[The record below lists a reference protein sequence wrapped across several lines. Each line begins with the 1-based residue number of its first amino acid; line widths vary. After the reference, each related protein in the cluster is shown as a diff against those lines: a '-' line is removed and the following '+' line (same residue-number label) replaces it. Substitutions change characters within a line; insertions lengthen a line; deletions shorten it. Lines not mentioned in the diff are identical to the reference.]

1 MAKPETID
9 EYLAELS
16 DDKRT
21 ALEKLRQTIRSVAP
35 AAEEYFYYHIPAFRL
50 NGQRLIGFAAATK
63 HCAIYP
69 LSGATVK
76 AFKEELKNY
85 DTSPGTIRFTPDKPL
100 SVALVK
106 KLVKARIEENEEQL
120 LKRVAARRKKK

>member
-16 DDKRT
+16 EDKRA
-21 ALEKLRQTIRSVAP
+21 ALEKLRQTIRSVTP
-35 AAEEYFYYHIPAFRL
+35 TAEEYFYYHIPAFRL
-50 NGQRLIGFAAATK
+50 NGQRLIGFAAATN

-69 LSGATVK
+69 LSAATVK
-76 AFKEELKNY
+76 AFKDELKNY

-100 SVALVK
+100 PATLIR
-106 KLVKARIEENEEQL
+106 KLVKARIEENEEML
-120 LKRVAARRKKK
+120 LKRAARRKKK